1 MTLSESEKKK
11 YNIRIRRLRLKE
23 IMSFYY
29 LGKIYIT

>member
-1 MTLSESEKKK
+1 MTLSESKKK

-23 IMSFYY
+23 MMSFYY